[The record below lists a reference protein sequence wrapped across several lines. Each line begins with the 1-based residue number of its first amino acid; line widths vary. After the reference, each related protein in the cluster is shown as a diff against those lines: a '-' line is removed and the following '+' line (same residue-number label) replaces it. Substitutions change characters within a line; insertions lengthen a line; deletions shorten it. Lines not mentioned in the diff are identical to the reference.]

1 MVALFIVTSSVS
13 HVQLE
18 YGLRDRVVREWQNGT
33 EVRRVYDEH
42 SVTRTLLWSEEEKE
56 EGLTSP
62 FRYSRTGELKQVVLP
77 NGAELTINHA
87 AAGRESERSSIAHY
101 VRGR

>member
-18 YGLRDRVVREWQNGT
+18 YDLRDRVVREWQNGT
-33 EVRRVYDEH
+33 EVRRIYDDH
-42 SVTRTLLWSEEEKE
+42 SVTRTLFWSEEEEEEKE
-56 EGLTSP
+56 EDGLTST

-77 NGAELTINHA
+77 DGAELTINHD
-87 AAGRESERSSIAHY
+87 AAGRE
-101 VRGR
+101 

>member
-1 MVALFIVTSSVS
+1 M
-13 HVQLE
+13 QLE
-18 YGLRDRVVREWQNGT
+18 YDLCDRVVREWQNGT

-87 AAGRESERSSIAHY
+87 VAGRKSKRRSLRVMSA
-101 VRGR
+101 VGE